1 MTKSRGKP
9 NKSAVAL
16 AVGAMLLGGMSQ
28 AYAQYF
34 AGGGTA
40 TGTNSIAVGNASN
53 ASNVSAIAVG
63 NTAEASGSNATA
75 IGSVSE
81 ASGLNSIAI
90 GSVAT
95 ATAASATAIGNNANA
110 GGATSTAIG
119 ASANASNSGSTA
131 LGFGAQS
138 TGLSSAA
145 FGYQANA
152 SATEALALG
161 YQTAASGINSVAIGN
176 QVTVAG
182 EGSIAIGANTGPAVD
197 VASTNAVA
205 IGWAAQTVNAP
216 SSVAIGDTA
225 IASAASTLALGDGA
239 RGSAARTT
247 AIGSN
252 AQASALDAIAMG
264 SNAIADSADAVA
276 IGNGSRATGGK
287 AVSIGSGNVASG
299 NGAVAIGDPN
309 TATGDGAV
317 AQGMD
322 NTATGNGSVAMGN
335 TNMVGGGGQAVST
348 PGTAAQGAVG
358 IGYRN
363 TVVGQGSVAIGNTSR
378 AMAAGAVAFGDTA
391 VANNAGDVA
400 LGSGSVTAA
409 PVPTPSTVI
418 RGTTYN
424 FAGAAP
430 TSVVSVGAVGAERQ
444 IQNVAAGRITDSSTD
459 AINGSQL
466 YAVQQSLQ
474 SAVAGAAPHY
484 FSVNDGGVPGANYN
498 NDGATGLNSM
508 AAGLGATATQ
518 ANSLAVGRVATAT
531 SDAATAVGNGAAARG
546 NSSLALGAQA
556 TAVGNGT
563 VAAGQGAGA
572 GSTVGNTNSVAM
584 GVAAGTLVSGA
595 QNTAIGGGGASAM
608 RGAGSGV
615 TGARNVAMG
624 TGDGTVAYD
633 GTLSASAGNLV
644 SGNDNVAIGTNAGI
658 GVTANAATSIGL
670 NAKANGLNAIA
681 MGTGAQATGA
691 NSISIGTGNIVSGA
705 NSGAVGDPSTITG
718 SGSYS
723 LGNNNTINAN
733 NAFVVGNGVTIPTGR
748 DGSVV
753 LGNASTVAAAVPTA
767 STVIRGTTYNFAGA
781 APTSV
786 VSVGAAGAERQIQNV
801 AAGRIAQT
809 STDAIN
815 GSQLY
820 AVQQS
825 LQSAVTGSAV
835 HYYSVNDN
843 GTVSANYNNDGAT
856 GRFSV
861 ASGAGATAAGIQG
874 TAVGY
879 QATASGLEG
888 TALGYSSVA
897 SGVNATAIGN
907 QVVAAADGSI
917 AIGTNN
923 IGQHV
928 DAASTNGIS
937 IGLWSR
943 VNNAPSGIAIGNQA
957 YTTAAQAMAIG
968 SNAAA
973 SGAGST
979 ALGANSTASGLN
991 AIAAGTG
998 AVADAQDAVA
1008 MGTNA
1013 RATGGKA
1020 VSIGA
1025 NNVAYGDGAVAI
1037 GDPSY
1042 ASGTGAFVGGANNI
1056 ANADGTATAT
1066 AANAANGAVAIGNA
1080 NTAIGQGS
1088 VALGNGSRA
1097 GAAGAL
1103 AFGDAATATNASDVA
1118 LGSGSV
1124 TAAAVG
1130 TPSGVIG
1137 GNTYN
1142 FAGIAPTSTVS
1153 VGAPGAERTI
1163 TNVAAGRL
1171 SDTSTDAVN
1180 GSQLYA
1186 TNQQVTQNT
1195 TAISNIN
1202 NGAGIKYFHANS
1214 TLPDSQAIGTDSV
1227 AIGPNAVANNAGD
1240 IALGSGSVTAAA
1252 VGTPG
1257 ATIGG
1262 NAYTFAGTTPTSTVS
1277 VGAPG
1282 AERTITNVAAGRLSD
1297 TSTDAVNGSQLYATN
1312 QQVNLNTANIATN
1325 TTNIANL
1332 NNIIGDINN
1341 GGGIK
1346 YFHAN
1351 STLPDSQA
1359 IGTDSVA
1366 IGPNAVANNAGDIAL
1381 GSGSVTAAAVGT
1393 PGATIG
1399 GNAYTFAGTTP
1410 TSTVSVGAVGAERT
1424 ITNVAAGRLSDTST
1438 DAVNGSQLYA
1448 TNQQVNLNTADIT
1461 NLNNTIDN
1469 INNGGG
1475 IKYFHA
1481 NSTLPDSQAIGANSV
1496 AIGPNAVANNAGD
1509 IALGSGSVTAAA
1521 VATTGATI
1529 GGNAYTFAGAAPTS
1543 TVSVGAVGAER
1554 TITNVA
1560 AGRLSDTSTDAVN
1573 GSQLYATNQQVDLNT
1588 GNIATN
1594 TTNIANLN
1602 NIIGDIN
1609 NGAGIKYF
1617 HANSTLAD
1625 SQALGTDSIAVGPQA
1640 VANNTNSIA
1649 MGNGAVSSVDGGV
1662 ALGSGSVSDR
1672 ALAPVSGTITAGTA
1686 IVPYN
1691 TTDVNL
1697 AGAVSVGN
1705 AATNTL
1711 RQITNVADGTS
1722 AHDAVTIRQLQGAIG
1737 SVTATGTKYFHAN
1750 STLNDSLAVGV
1761 DSIAVGPETIVN
1773 GDNGIGMGKNAQVAQ
1788 TAPGGT
1794 AIGQNSLVSQADGV
1808 ALGTNAQSQGIQ
1820 SLALGAGSQAVF
1832 ANSVALGAG
1841 SVTTVGARTGYIGY
1855 GVGSQ
1860 NSVGEV
1866 SVGNAGA
1873 ERQITNV
1880 AAGSAPTDAVN
1891 VSQLNQVA
1899 QNTATSFGG
1908 GASYDSTTGSYT
1920 APTYSVG
1927 GATYNNVGDALGAQ
1941 DTIVKN
1947 QGDSIANHFGGGTT
1961 YNPATG
1967 TIGGGFTVNGK
1978 TYANVADAIGDTA
1991 GQVENSIQYDNSDRS
2006 QITLGGTNGTKITN
2020 VAAGNIS
2027 ENSTDAVNGSQLHQ
2041 TNTTVNNLVEG
2052 KIGIVKQETSNG
2064 PISVG
2069 GDTGG
2074 TTVNMAGKDGDRR
2087 ITGVAEGTAPTD
2099 AVNVNQLNRIS
2110 QGIDQKFAGMD
2121 SRIRAVENRSNA
2133 GIASAMAM
2141 AGLPQAYLPNK
2152 SMLAIGAAT
2161 FNGETGYALGLSRVS
2176 DNGSWVYK
2184 ASGAASSRGDYGG
2197 AVGVGYQW

>member
-1 MTKSRGKP
+1 MNKSYRTIWNESLGAWVAASELTKARGKP

-16 AVGAMLLGGMSQ
+16 AVGAMLIGGMSPALAGPQ
-28 AYAQYF
+28 GGDSGVNTGVGGAIAVSSNIAGFDPARAWAGSIAIGAGAF
-34 AGGGTA
+34 ADSINDTDAALAAANGGIAIGNGAT
-40 TGTNSIAVGNASN
+40 TGTNTGNRQVALGARAQAFGTDNVALGTQASTAAGTVNSVAIGNAASVTASN
-53 ASNVSAIAVG
+53 ALAF
-63 NTAEASGSNATA
+63 GSS
-75 IGSVSE
+75 SV
-81 ASGLNSIAI
+81 AGGLNSIAI
-90 GSVAT
+90 G
-95 ATAASATAIGNNANA
+95 
-110 GGATSTAIG
+110 
-119 ASANASNSGSTA
+119 
-131 LGFGAQS
+131 F
-138 TGLSSAA
+138 
-145 FGYQANA
+145 QAN
-152 SATEALALG
+152 G
-161 YQTAASGINSVAIGN
+161 SGA
-176 QVTVAG
+176 
-182 EGSIAIGANTGPAVD
+182 
-197 VASTNAVA
+197 
-205 IGWAAQTVNAP
+205 
-216 SSVAIGDTA
+216 
-225 IASAASTLALGDGA
+225 
-239 RGSAARTT
+239 
-247 AIGSN
+247 
-252 AQASALDAIAMG
+252 DAIAFGRMAQAT
-264 SNAIADSADAVA
+264 NAA
-276 IGNGSRATGGK
+276 
-287 AVSIGSGNVASG
+287 
-299 NGAVAIGDPN
+299 
-309 TATGDGAV
+309 
-317 AQGMD
+317 
-322 NTATGNGSVAMGN
+322 
-335 TNMVGGGGQAVST
+335 
-348 PGTAAQGAVG
+348 
-358 IGYRN
+358 
-363 TVVGQGSVAIGNTSR
+363 
-378 AMAAGAVAFGDTA
+378 
-391 VANNAGDVA
+391 
-400 LGSGSVTAA
+400 
-409 PVPTPSTVI
+409 
-418 RGTTYN
+418 
-424 FAGAAP
+424 
-430 TSVVSVGAVGAERQ
+430 
-444 IQNVAAGRITDSSTD
+444 
-459 AINGSQL
+459 
-466 YAVQQSLQ
+466 
-474 SAVAGAAPHY
+474 
-484 FSVNDGGVPGANYN
+484 
-498 NDGATGLNSM
+498 
-508 AAGLGATATQ
+508 
-518 ANSLAVGRVATAT
+518 AT
-531 SDAATAVGNGAAARG
+531 SLGNAAAARG
-546 NSSLALGAQA
+546 NSSLALGPQA
-556 TAVGNGT
+556 LAMGDST
-563 VAAGQGAGA
+563 VAVGQGAGA
-572 GSTVGNTNSVAM
+572 GSTVANNGSIAM
-584 GVAAGTLVSGA
+584 GVAAGALVSGA
-595 QNTAIGGGGASAM
+595 QNTAIGGGVPSAM

-615 TGARNVAMG
+615 SGARNVAVG
-624 TGDGTVAYD
+624 VGDGTVTYD
-633 GTLSASAGNLV
+633 GTLDAAAGSLV

-658 GVTANAATSIGL
+658 GVTANATTSIGYNASATAEKATALGVNSVASATNAIAIGDADATGGASIAAGYGSQAQGVTSTALGYNSRAIGDNTTAVGQSAGLGSTVGSTGSLALGGAAGMNVSGAQNVAAGGGIISVMTGAGSGVTGTRNVAVGTGDGSVMYDATFQAAAGNNVTGNDNVAIGTNAGIGVSANATTSIGL

-691 NSISIGTGNIVSGA
+691 NSISIGTGNVVSGA
-705 NSGAVGDPSTITG
+705 NSGAFGDPSTITG
-718 SGSYS
+718 TGSYS

-733 NAFVVGNGVTIPTGR
+733 NAFVVGNGVTIPTGL

-753 LGNASTVAAAVPTA
+753 LGNASTVAAPVPTA
-767 STVIRGTTYNFAGA
+767 STVISGTTYNFAGA

-801 AAGRIAQT
+801 AAGRIAET

-820 AVQQS
+820 ASNQAI
-825 LQSAVTGSAV
+825 SAAIAGAAT

-843 GTVSANYNNDGAT
+843 GTPAANYNNNGAT
-856 GRFSV
+856 GLNAMAAGVAATATANMATAIGYQARSEGASSV
-861 ASGAGATAAGIQG
+861 AIGHGANVTGASSTNSIAIGSTATVTGSDSIAIGDAARALAPNAYSFG
-874 TAVGY
+874 TG
-879 QATASGLEG
+879 ATASGTNSMAMG
-888 TALGYSSVA
+888 PGATASADNASAFGPHSSA
-897 SGVNATAIGN
+897 TAVNATSLGN
-907 QVVAAADGSI
+907 S
-917 AIGTNN
+917 
-923 IGQHV
+923 
-928 DAASTNGIS
+928 
-937 IGLWSR
+937 
-943 VNNAPSGIAIGNQA
+943 
-957 YTTAAQAMAIG
+957 AQAVAT
-968 SNAAA
+968 N
-973 SGAGST
+973 ST
-979 ALGANSTASGLN
+979 AL
-991 AIAAGTG
+991 GTG
-998 AVADAQDAVA
+998 AVAN
-1008 MGTNA
+1008 NA
-1013 RATGGKA
+1013 G
-1020 VSIGA
+1020 
-1025 NNVAYGDGAVAI
+1025 
-1037 GDPSY
+1037 
-1042 ASGTGAFVGGANNI
+1042 
-1056 ANADGTATAT
+1056 
-1066 AANAANGAVAIGNA
+1066 
-1080 NTAIGQGS
+1080 
-1088 VALGNGSRA
+1088 
-1097 GAAGAL
+1097 
-1103 AFGDAATATNASDVA
+1103 DVA
-1118 LGSGSV
+1118 LGRGSV

-1130 TPSGVIG
+1130 TPDAVIG
-1137 GNTYN
+1137 GNTYT
-1142 FAGIAPTSTVS
+1142 FAGTTPTSTVS
-1153 VGAPGAERTI
+1153 VGTPGSERTI

-1171 SDTSTDAVN
+1171 SNTSTDAVN

-1262 NAYTFAGTTPTSTVS
+1262 NAYTFAGATPTSTVS

-1282 AERTITNVAAGRLSD
+1282 AERTITNVAAGRLSN

-1312 QQVNLNTANIATN
+1312 QQV
-1325 TTNIANL
+1325 
-1332 NNIIGDINN
+1332 D
-1341 GGGIK
+1341 
-1346 YFHAN
+1346 
-1351 STLPDSQA
+1351 
-1359 IGTDSVA
+1359 
-1366 IGPNAVANNAGDIAL
+1366 
-1381 GSGSVTAAAVGT
+1381 
-1393 PGATIG
+1393 
-1399 GNAYTFAGTTP
+1399 
-1410 TSTVSVGAVGAERT
+1410 
-1424 ITNVAAGRLSDTST
+1424 
-1438 DAVNGSQLYA
+1438 
-1448 TNQQVNLNTADIT
+1448 LNTADIT

-1481 NSTLPDSQAIGANSV
+1481 NSTLPDSQALGANSVAIGPNAVANNAGDIALGAGSVTAAAVGTGGATIGGNAYTFAGATPTSTVSVGAVGAERTITNVAAGRLSNTSTDAVNGSQLYATNQQVDLNTADITNLNNTIDNINNGGGIKYFHANSTLPDSQALGANSV

-1521 VATTGATI
+1521 VGTSGATI
-1529 GGNAYTFAGAAPTS
+1529 GGNAYTFAGATPTS

-1560 AGRLSDTSTDAVN
+1560 AGRLSNTSTDAVN

-1750 STLNDSLAVGV
+1750 STLADSLAVGV

-1773 GDNGIGMGKNAQVAQ
+1773 GDNGIGMGRNAQVAQ

-1841 SVTTVGARTGYIGY
+1841 SVTTVGARSGYIGY

-1899 QNTATSFGG
+1899 QNTATSLGG

-1947 QGDSIANHFGGGTT
+1947 QGDSIANHLGGGTT

-2121 SRIRAVENRSNA
+2121 SRIRAVENRANA